1 MPQIK
6 SAIKRVKTQAVAN
19 ERNAAQLSTMRT
31 AVKKFKVLKLLV
43 RTTPPN
49 YTLLLSVNL
58 DKAASKGFDPQE
70 QGYP

>member
-31 AVKKFKVLKLLV
+31 AVNWTRLLQ
-43 RTTPPN
+43 R
-49 YTLLLSVNL
+49 
-58 DKAASKGFDPQE
+58 A
-70 QGYP
+70 